1 MEYVAF
7 ILAIVGYFLNG
18 IEYDDGARVGSYL
31 VWIVSNTMWIHLS
44 TLVSMKLMF
53 GVYIIFCI
61 YNIYKTVKR

>member
-31 VWIVSNTMWIHLS
+31 VWIVSNTMWIHLKNWS
-44 TLVSMKLMF
+44 CCV
-53 GVYIIFCI
+53 CHQ
-61 YNIYKTVKR
+61 